1 MRRER
6 KENLTALLIGVL
18 CVIVKAVCSGEEVQ
32 SSIKFTG
39 AILPE
44 ESQSHEKAQSSETD
58 TIEEEV
64 SIIREI
70 PVDFP
75 FDELYPS
82 KPYSLTLALREE
94 PAGAYEL
101 RLYDGSGD
109 VLQQIPCAALTEPLQ
124 FCYDSLSSVA
134 YGPDLEIFSAD
145 SGTGLLYPWEG
156 EQFSKKPIPIPH
168 YSELEGSA
176 MLVVEE
182 DDMLQ
187 TKTLYQLNEGQKCVE
202 QARSWRLQKDTGAL
216 AIRNELDNQVVFQGT
231 ALLNDEGALVNEA
244 YYQMLFADELY
255 WWHEEPKETT
265 VSVWFDEPRSEST
278 AESGKTEAFENVQ
291 KVVFGNNGHSAEY
304 ADREA
309 FLSDCGFA
317 DSVPMYQYYDRN
329 GNVQL
334 ELYRDEAT
342 DRFCGIVYEDCLNS
356 EKKKWATMYGFTI
369 NTVLEQEWTGGNLL
383 FGKNIYDR
391 DMGDYEEAIEY
402 TSSGQ
407 PKHVCY
413 RGMTERER
421 VPGELSI
428 ALDSVMEVNYVY
440 RDDDTLFY
448 REYWHDGMEFGTTLS
463 TLRSFYDNSARVVY
477 ERGYITHGALE
488 YYYIYEGEGKNPAYC
503 LEIDHNLGYA
513 ISNIVRYQ

>member
-1 MRRER
+1 MRRKG
-6 KENLTALLIGVL
+6 KELTALLVGAL
-18 CVIVKAVCSGEEVQ
+18 CVIVKAGCGAEEAQPQV
-32 SSIKFTG
+32 KFTE
-39 AILPE
+39 AVLQE
-44 ESQSHEKAQSSETD
+44 ESRSQEEAQSSKTD
-58 TIEEEV
+58 TKEV
-64 SIIREI
+64 EDSILKEI

-82 KPYSLTLALREE
+82 KPYSLTLALYEE

-101 RLYDGSGD
+101 RLYDGGGD
-109 VLQQIPCAALTEPLQ
+109 VLQQIPCAALTQPLQ
-124 FCYDSLSSVA
+124 FRYDSLSSAV
-134 YGPDLEIFSAD
+134 YGPDLEIFPAD
-145 SGTGLLYPWEG
+145 SDTGLLYQWEG
-156 EQFSKKPIPIPH
+156 EQFSEEPISIPH
-168 YSELEGSA
+168 YSELENGA

-182 DDMLQ
+182 DDVVQ
-187 TKTLYQLNEGQKCVE
+187 TKMLYQLNEGQKCVE
-202 QARSWRLQKDTGAL
+202 RARSWRLQKDTGAL

-231 ALLNDEGALVNEA
+231 ALLNEEGVLVNET

-255 WWHEEPKETT
+255 WWHEEPKETA

-278 AESGKTEAFENVQ
+278 AEAGKTEAFENVQ
-291 KVVFGNNGHSAEY
+291 KVVFGNDGHSAEY

-329 GNVQL
+329 GNVRL

-342 DRFCGIVYEDCLNS
+342 NRFCGIVYDFCLNS

-369 NTVLEQEWTGGNLL
+369 NTVLEQEWTGGASFLR
-383 FGKNIYDR
+383 KNIYDD
-391 DMGDYEEAIEY
+391 DMGDYEESIEY

-413 RGMTERER
+413 QGMTERER
-421 VPGELSI
+421 EIGELSV

-513 ISNIVRYQ
+513 IPNIVRYQ